1 MKKRAH
7 HRNEMPLEKQ
17 QMFIKQV
24 NIVISM
30 SRLLGFDTFANP
42 TFTQPSFYTIST
54 SFETDFYSV
63 GKEKTKTN
71 VTAKITKKKSKLQ
84 AQLGFI

>member
-1 MKKRAH
+1 MKQRAH

-30 SRLLGFDTFANP
+30 SRLLGFDTFTCSQCKSNIH
-42 TFTQPSFYTIST
+42 S
-54 SFETDFYSV
+54 
-63 GKEKTKTN
+63 
-71 VTAKITKKKSKLQ
+71 AKFLYY
-84 AQLGFI
+84 